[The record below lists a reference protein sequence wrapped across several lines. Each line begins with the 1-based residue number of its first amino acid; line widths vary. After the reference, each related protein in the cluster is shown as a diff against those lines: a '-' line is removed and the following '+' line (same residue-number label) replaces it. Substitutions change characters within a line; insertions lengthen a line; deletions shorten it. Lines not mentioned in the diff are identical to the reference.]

1 MLSEKEKNKIR
12 SLSPNRRIEILYGLL
27 RSNEKELSDFEAK
40 DFLKA
45 QFLLDSLTKEKDL
58 GFERFKEVLK
68 EIPEPRNLQIF
79 LSFLEKHQGI
89 SMKDEDF
96 VFQVKEGDSVKSDFQ
111 KVPLYF
117 VLHNLRSSFN
127 IGSIFRAAECAG
139 VAKIYLSGYTASP
152 DNQKIKKAAMGA
164 EKLVDW
170 EYIPEFQSV
179 LKTLNSQNIQ
189 SIALE
194 TVKDSTSVYDVSI
207 KDKTAIWVG
216 NEVFGLEKEVL
227 SAVSRFAQIP
237 LYGNKNS
244 LNVAQALTTTALLW
258 GESLRAKGI
267 YL

>member
-127 IGSIFRAAECAG
+127 EG
-139 VAKIYLSGYTASP
+139 
-152 DNQKIKKAAMGA
+152 
-164 EKLVDW
+164 
-170 EYIPEFQSV
+170 
-179 LKTLNSQNIQ
+179 
-189 SIALE
+189 
-194 TVKDSTSVYDVSI
+194 
-207 KDKTAIWVG
+207 
-216 NEVFGLEKEVL
+216 
-227 SAVSRFAQIP
+227 
-237 LYGNKNS
+237 
-244 LNVAQALTTTALLW
+244 
-258 GESLRAKGI
+258 
-267 YL
+267 